1 MIRIFSILSA
11 FTIVM
16 ILIAGGGIYWLS
28 QMDVSQARRTSTE
41 AVAKG
46 LALGISSQ
54 VSTLQDTVSNMATM
68 HAVIAAVE
76 SNDPQQLAQTALML
90 ETILPGV
97 MKIRILP
104 ANVSELDE
112 TSTPHM
118 GNADL
123 VMVRD
128 TLSNKQDPFIQG
140 QGNNRHLAIT
150 AAIKNNNVVIGVIL
164 ASLKFDFLQSS
175 LNKFQFSEMDID
187 LKQGNTSLAKVGN
200 PSTDT
205 NTGDKVEVLQ
215 SSWNIYYQPGNII
228 DVGAMTIII
237 CIIMLP
243 VLLACMAF
251 FVSYRKLTAELSQ
264 DQGSILKA
272 VKDLMSGKSVGSYPI
287 NLPELKAIIS
297 TLIQF
302 KRVLDNDGKDFSTET
317 GDAETDDFFD
327 EPEGISFLD
336 MDLDTELDTEEKNN
350 AFETTESTPLS
361 LSLAEEQNTAIP
373 SMFPSDAEPSTVK
386 NNKSSI
392 YRAYDIRGI
401 VEKTL
406 TKSIV
411 YDIGRAIGSEAK
423 GKNIKTIV
431 LGRDGRISSAA
442 LAESLAKGIIST
454 GVNILDIGLVPSPVV
469 YFVIEHTEG
478 KSGVVIT
485 GSHNPAEYNGLKI
498 VIDGETLAGDKIQQ
512 LKKRIDS
519 DNYLTGETGSIEQN
533 NMFSNEYIGMISE
546 DIHIVRPMKV
556 VVDCGNGAAGELA
569 PILLKTLGCEVIEL
583 YCDIDGTFPNHHPD
597 PSRPENLSDLITAV
611 QHYDADVG
619 IAFDGDGDRLGV
631 IDCKGKIIWPDRQ
644 MMLFAKDV
652 LALKPG
658 SEVIYDIKCSRHLGE
673 QIVKEGGRPIMWK
686 SGHSFIKAKIKETAA
701 ALAGEMSG
709 HIFFNDRWF
718 GFDDALYSASRLIE
732 ILSADTR
739 NSDEVFADFP
749 DSINTPEITIELAEG
764 ESVTLMEQLFSKANF
779 NDGNIINIDGMRV
792 DFANGWGLVR
802 ASNTMPAL
810 VLRFEADT
818 TENLKLIQTQFKDL
832 LLNVKPGLTIPF

>member
-16 ILIAGGGIYWLS
+16 ILIAGGGIYWLL
-28 QMDVSQARRTSTE
+28 QMDVDQAKQTSTE

-54 VSTLQDTVSNMATM
+54 VNTLQDTVSKMATTDT
-68 HAVIAAVE
+68 VISAVE
-76 SNDPQQLAQTALML
+76 SKDPQQLAQTALML
-90 ETILPGV
+90 ETILPRV
-97 MKIRILP
+97 MKIRILL
-104 ANVSELDE
+104 ADVSELDE
-112 TSTPHM
+112 TSIPHM

-128 TLSNKQDPFIQG
+128 TLSNKQNPFIQG
-140 QGNNRHLAIT
+140 EGNNRHLAIT
-150 AAIKNNNVVIGVIL
+150 AAIKSNNVVIGVIL
-164 ASLKFDFLQSS
+164 ASLEFDFLQPS
-175 LNKFQFSEMDID
+175 LNKFQFSEMDLD
-187 LKQGNTSLAKVGN
+187 VKQGNTTLAKVGN

-205 NTGDKVEVLQ
+205 NTGDKVKIEQ
-215 SSWNIYYQPGNII
+215 TAWSIYYQPGNII
-228 DVGAMTIII
+228 DVGALSVII
-237 CIIMLP
+237 CIILLP

-251 FVSYRKLTAELSQ
+251 FVSYRNLTADLRQ

-272 VKDLMSGKSVGSYPI
+272 AKDLISGKGVGSYPI
-287 NLPELKAIIS
+287 NISEMKVIIS

-302 KRVLDNDGKDFSTET
+302 KRVLDNEGKEFSTET
-317 GDAETDDFFD
+317 DDTEIDDFFD
-327 EPEGISFLD
+327 EPEGISFLE
-336 MDLDTELDTEEKNN
+336 MDAENEESIDSFQT
-350 AFETTESTPLS
+350 AESSPIS
-361 LSLAEEQNTAIP
+361 LSLTEEQTSAAPP
-373 SMFPSDAEPSTVK
+373 SIFSSDSKPLIEKNKKST
-386 NNKSSI
+386 I
-392 YRAYDIRGI
+392 FRAYDIRGI

-406 TKSIV
+406 TKDIV
-411 YDIGRAIGSEAK
+411 FDIGRAIGSEVK

-431 LGRDGRISSAA
+431 VGRDGRTSSPT
-442 LAESLAKGIIST
+442 LLESLTKGIVST

-498 VIDGETLAGDKIQQ
+498 TIDGETLAGDKIQQ
-512 LKKRIDS
+512 LKQRIDS
-519 DNYLTGETGSIEQN
+519 ENYLSGETGSIEQN
-533 NMFSNEYIGMISE
+533 DVFTNEYIGMISE

-556 VVDCGNGAAGELA
+556 VVDCGNGAAGELG

-583 YCDIDGTFPNHHPD
+583 FCDIDGTFPNHHPD
-597 PSRPENLSDLITAV
+597 PSKPENLSDLITAV
-611 QHYDADVG
+611 QHYNADVG
-619 IAFDGDGDRLGV
+619 IAFDGDGDRIGV
-631 IDCKGKIIWPDRQ
+631 VDCKGKIIWPDRQ
-644 MMLFAKDV
+644 MMLFAKEV
-652 LALKPG
+652 LGLKPG
-658 SEVIYDIKCSRHLGE
+658 AEVIYDIKCSRHLGE

-686 SGHSFIKAKIKETAA
+686 SGHSFIKAKIKETGAV
-701 ALAGEMSG
+701 LAGEMSG

-764 ESVTLMEQLFSKANF
+764 ESVALMEQLFAIANF

-802 ASNTMPAL
+802 ASNTIPAL
-810 VLRFEADT
+810 VLRFEADDIET
-818 TENLKLIQTQFKDL
+818 LKQIQSQFKEL
-832 LLNVKPGLTIPF
+832 LHKVKPGLTIPF

>member
-16 ILIAGGGIYWLS
+16 ILIAGGGIYWLL
-28 QMDVSQARRTSTE
+28 QMDVSQARQTSTE

-54 VSTLQDTVSNMATM
+54 VSTLQDTVTKMAAT
-68 HAVIAAVE
+68 HEVITAVE
-76 SNDPQQLAQTALML
+76 SNDPQQMAEAAIML
-90 ETILPGV
+90 ETILPRV

-112 TSTPHM
+112 TSAPHM

-123 VMVRD
+123 VMIRE
-128 TLSNKQDPFIQG
+128 TLTSKQNPFIQG
-140 QGNNRHLAIT
+140 RGNNRHLAIT
-150 AAIKNNNVVIGVIL
+150 AAIKNNDVVIGVIL
-164 ASLKFDFLQSS
+164 ASLEFKFLQSS
-175 LNKFQFSEMDID
+175 LNKFHFSGMDID
-187 LKQGNTSLAKVGN
+187 LKQGNTTLAKVGN

-205 NTGDKVEVLQ
+205 ITGNKVQVLHTA
-215 SSWNIYYQPGNII
+215 WNIYYQPGSII
-228 DVGAMTIII
+228 DRGALSIII
-237 CIIMLP
+237 YIILLP

-251 FVSYRKLTAELSQ
+251 FVSYRKLTAELIQ
-264 DQGSILKA
+264 DQGSVLKA
-272 VKDLMSGKSVGSYPI
+272 VKDLMSGKNVGSYPI
-287 NLPELKAIIS
+287 NLTEMKAIIS

-317 GDAETDDFFD
+317 DDTETDDFFD
-327 EPEGISFLD
+327 EPEGIGFLD
-336 MDLDTELDTEEKNN
+336 MDLDTDLEVTEKNDS
-350 AFETTESTPLS
+350 FETTESSPLS
-361 LSLAEEQNTAIP
+361 LTEEQNSAVP
-373 SMFPSDAEPSTVK
+373 SMFSSDSKSPVA
-386 NNKSSI
+386 NNKKSSI

-401 VEKTL
+401 AEKTL
-406 TKSIV
+406 TKNIV
-411 YDIGRAIGSEAK
+411 FDIGRAIGSEVK

-431 LGRDGRISSAA
+431 LGRDGRTSSPA

-454 GVNILDIGLVPSPVV
+454 GVSILDIGLVPSPVV

-512 LKKRIDS
+512 LKQRIDNE
-519 DNYLTGETGSIEQN
+519 NYLTGETGSIEQN
-533 NMFSNEYIGMISE
+533 SMFTNEYIGTISE
-546 DIHIVRPMKV
+546 DIHIVRPMKI

-597 PSRPENLSDLITAV
+597 PSKPENLSDLITAV
-611 QHYDADVG
+611 QHYNADVG

-631 IDCKGKIIWPDRQ
+631 VDCKGKIIWPDRQ

-658 SEVIYDIKCSRHLGE
+658 YEVIYDIKCSRHLHE
-673 QIVKEGGRPIMWK
+673 QIIKDGGRPIMWK
-686 SGHSFIKAKIKETAA
+686 SGHSFIKAKIKETGAI
-701 ALAGEMSG
+701 LAGELSG

-718 GFDDALYSASRLIE
+718 GFDDALYAASRLIE

-739 NSDEVFADFP
+739 ASNEVFADFP

-764 ESVTLMEQLFSKANF
+764 ESIVLMERLMTLANF
-779 NDGNIINIDGMRV
+779 NDGKINDIDGLRV
-792 DFANGWGLVR
+792 DFADGWGLVR
-802 ASNTMPAL
+802 ASNTLPAL
-810 VLRFEADT
+810 VLRFEADN
-818 TENLKLIQTQFKDL
+818 TEVLKQIQTQFKDL
-832 LLNVKPGLTIPF
+832 LLKVKPDLAIPF